1 MKRNLRGMKMD
12 PEIMARMAG
21 PEGQKAMADME
32 SVMAR
37 YQGKSQNEL
46 MEELKRM
53 IAAERAAGRLSDA
66 RIREVT
72 NMMGAMLSPAERER
86 MEQVLSQ
93 L

>member
-1 MKRNLRGMKMD
+1 MKKNLRGMKMD
-12 PEIMARMAG
+12 PALMARMAG
-21 PEGQKAMADME
+21 PEGQQAMADME

-53 IAAERAAGRLSDA
+53 IAAERAAGRLDDA
-66 RIREVT
+66 RMREVT
-72 NMMGAMLSPAERER
+72 GMMGTMLSPAERER